1 MKTAVELLDD
11 YPVNTRIE
19 ETNNFLKFLGLCL
32 SIVGSKNEVKED
44 YSDRVDYVFI
54 SSNLLKS
61 LKKLVKS
68 HKQLEVEKLVEV
80 INKLVCRES
89 VKNYKPHPM
98 QGHSN
103 LTGLHVTS
111 DLLLLYEYIREDTL
125 DLDLILHSAG
135 SHDRLSKNISN
146 RKEHS
151 YVKYS
156 GDLNAEDLLTN
167 LNEDSGLGKYY
178 FYEDLSEYLYSVFK
192 DEED

>member
-1 MKTAVELLDD
+1 MKTAVELLND
-11 YPVNTRIE
+11 YPINTRLE
-19 ETNNFLKFLGLCL
+19 ETNDFLKFLGLCL
-32 SIVGSKNEVKED
+32 SVIGSKNEVRED
-44 YSDRVDYVFI
+44 YDNRVDYVFI

-80 INKLVCRES
+80 INKLVRRES
-89 VKNYKPHPM
+89 VKNYGPHPM
-98 QGHSN
+98 QGHPN
-103 LTGLHVTS
+103 LTELHVTG

-125 DLDLILHSAG
+125 DLDLILHSVG

-156 GDLNAEDLLTN
+156 GDLNAEDLLDN
-167 LNEDSGLGKYY
+167 LNEDTSLGEYY
-178 FYEDLSEYLYSVFK
+178 FCEDLGEYLYSVFK
-192 DEED
+192 NEED

>member
-1 MKTAVELLDD
+1 MKTAVELLED
-11 YPVNTRIE
+11 YPINTRLE
-19 ETNNFLKFLGLCL
+19 ETNDFLKFLGLCL

-80 INKLVCRES
+80 INKLVHRES

-98 QGHSN
+98 QGHPN
-103 LTGLHVTS
+103 LPELHVTG

-125 DLDLILHSAG
+125 DLDLILHSVG
-135 SHDRLSKNISN
+135 SHDKLSKNIGNS
-146 RKEHS
+146 KKHI
-151 YVKYS
+151 YTKYDGS
-156 GDLNAEDLLTN
+156 LDAEGLLST
-167 LNEDSGLGKYY
+167 LNEDSGLGEYY
-178 FYEDLSEYLYSVFK
+178 FYEDLGEYLYSVFK
-192 DEED
+192 AEEG